1 MLEPALTDVEV
12 RILGSLIEKEV
23 TTPDNYPLS
32 LSALAAACNQ
42 TSNREP
48 VMQLDEGTIGEAI
61 VALRRRSLLRAIQ
74 PSGSRVTKYSH
85 LLGEALNL
93 DARELAVLDVLMLR
107 GPQTPGELNART
119 GRLAEFADLAQIETT
134 LEGLAT
140 RQPEP
145 LVVRLPR
152 RAGQKEVRYAHLM
165 SGEPAQSEGT
175 TSIESSSAPPQRV
188 SAHVMGDA
196 EQLASLRRTVD
207 ELKEEMAAL
216 RAQFEE
222 FRAQFQ

>member
-1 MLEPALTDVEV
+1 MFEPALTDVEV

-32 LSALAAACNQ
+32 LSALTAACNQ

-48 VMQLDEGTIGEAI
+48 VMQLDEGTIGETI
-61 VALRRRSLLRAIQ
+61 VALRRRSLVRAIQ

-93 DARELAVLDVLMLR
+93 DARDLAVLDVLMLR

-119 GRLAEFADLAQIETT
+119 GRLAEFADLAQVETT

-152 RAGQKEVRYAHLM
+152 RAGQKEMRYAHLL
-165 SGEPAQSEGT
+165 SGEPAQSESAT
-175 TSIESSSAPPQRV
+175 PIESSSGPPQRV
-188 SAHVMGDA
+188 SVMADG
-196 EQLASLRRTVD
+196 EQIASLKRTVD
-207 ELKEEMAAL
+207 ELKAEMAAL

>member
-1 MLEPALTDVEV
+1 MLEPALNDVEV

-32 LSALAAACNQ
+32 LNALTLACNQ

-48 VMQLDEGTIGEAI
+48 VMQLDEAAVNAAI

-85 LLGEALNL
+85 LLGEALDL

-107 GPQTPGELNART
+107 GPQTAGELNART

-134 LEGLAT
+134 LEALMS
-140 RQPEP
+140 RQADA
-145 LVVRLPR
+145 LVVMLPR
-152 RAGQKEVRYAHLM
+152 RAGQKEVRYAHLL
-165 SGEPAQSEGT
+165 SGTPSTPEVVDSADSEA
-175 TSIESSSAPPQRV
+175 APIPR
-188 SAHVMGDA
+188 G
-196 EQLASLRRTVD
+196 LADTASTKDEIALLQRTVE
-207 ELKEEMAAL
+207 ELKAELAAL
-216 RAQFEE
+216 RAQFDE

>member
-1 MLEPALTDVEV
+1 MLEPALTDIEV

-32 LSALAAACNQ
+32 LNALTAACNQ
-42 TSNREP
+42 SSNRDP
-48 VMQLDEGTIGEAI
+48 IMQLEESAISESI
-61 VALRRRSLLRAIQ
+61 VALRRRSLVRAIQ

-119 GRLAEFADLAQIETT
+119 GRLAEFADIAQIETT
-134 LEGLAT
+134 LEGLAN
-140 RQPEP
+140 RHPEP

-152 RAGQKEVRYAHLM
+152 RPG
-165 SGEPAQSEGT
+165 
-175 TSIESSSAPPQRV
+175 
-188 SAHVMGDA
+188 
-196 EQLASLRRTVD
+196 
-207 ELKEEMAAL
+207 
-216 RAQFEE
+216 
-222 FRAQFQ
+222 

>member
-32 LSALAAACNQ
+32 LSALTAACNQ

-48 VMQLDEGTIGEAI
+48 VMQLDESTISESI
-61 VALRRRSLLRAIQ
+61 VALRRRSLVRAIQ
-74 PSGSRVTKYSH
+74 PSGSRVTKFSH
-85 LLGEALNL
+85 LLSEALNL

-119 GRLAEFADLAQIETT
+119 ARLAEFADLAQIETT

-152 RAGQKEVRYAHLM
+152 RAGQKEMRYAHLL
-165 SGEPAQSEGT
+165 SGEPPQSESA
-175 TSIESSSAPPQRV
+175 TSIEPPGALPQRV
-188 SAHVMGDA
+188 SAHATTDA
-196 EQLASLRRTVD
+196 EQLASLKRTVD
-207 ELKEEMAAL
+207 ELKAEMAAL

-222 FRAQFQ
+222 FRSQFQ

>member
-23 TTPDNYPLS
+23 TTPDNFPLS

-48 VMQLDEGTIGEAI
+48 VMQLDEGTISEAI

-175 TSIESSSAPPQRV
+175 TSIESPSAPPQRV
-188 SAHVMGDA
+188 SAHVMADA

-207 ELKEEMAAL
+207 ELKAEMAAL

>member
-32 LSALAAACNQ
+32 LSALTAACNQ

-48 VMQLDEGTIGEAI
+48 VMQLDESTISEAI
-61 VALRRRSLLRAIQ
+61 VALRRRSLVRAIQ
-74 PSGSRVTKYSH
+74 PSGSRVTKYNH
-85 LLGEALNL
+85 LLGEALDL

-107 GPQTPGELNART
+107 GPQTPGELNSRT

-152 RAGQKEVRYAHLM
+152 RAGQKEMRFAHLL
-165 SGEPAQSEGT
+165 SGEPAPSEDT
-175 TSIESSSAPPQRV
+175 TSIESSIAAPQRA
-188 SAHVMGDA
+188 SVMADA
-196 EQLASLRRTVD
+196 EQLASLKRTVD
-207 ELKEEMAAL
+207 ELKAEMAAL